1 MFYVQSPVSIRKKTP
16 EQMRRTFAT
25 GTSSIKFDVWK
36 QSHSSWVF
44 LVFSLNLALRMS
56 SFYPPETAFND
67 TVCESAN
74 TAEVHVRLCKAKSI
88 EQKGLN
94 VLGKGNKE

>member
-1 MFYVQSPVSIRKKTP
+1 
-16 EQMRRTFAT
+16 MRRTYTT
-25 GTSSIKFDVWK
+25 GTFSIRFDLWK
-36 QSHSSWVF
+36 QSHGSWVF

-67 TVCESAN
+67 IACETAN
-74 TAEVHVRLCKAKSI
+74 TAEVHVCLCKAKST

-94 VLGKGNKE
+94 VLGKESKE